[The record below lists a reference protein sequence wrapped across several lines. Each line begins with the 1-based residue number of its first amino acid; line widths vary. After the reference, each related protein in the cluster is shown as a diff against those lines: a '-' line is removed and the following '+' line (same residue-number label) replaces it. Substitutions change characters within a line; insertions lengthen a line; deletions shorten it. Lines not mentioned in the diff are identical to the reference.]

1 MADTTDTG
9 TASGTDE
16 NNPSNQRNSSD
27 IQDIDLDA
35 LAEEILSLFKR
46 ELQIERER
54 LGWY

>member
-1 MADTTDTG
+1 MADTTDTS
-9 TASGTDE
+9 TASDTDV
-16 NNPSNQRNSSD
+16 NSPSDQKNSGD
-27 IQDIDLDA
+27 IQAIDMDA